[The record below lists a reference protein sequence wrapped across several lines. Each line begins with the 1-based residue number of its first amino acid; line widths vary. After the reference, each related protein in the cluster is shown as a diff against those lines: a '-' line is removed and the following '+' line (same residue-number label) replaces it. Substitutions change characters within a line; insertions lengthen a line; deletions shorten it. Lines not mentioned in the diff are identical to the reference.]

1 VRVANEV
8 YASGTFLEVLQFRIR
23 EVPAFLPLHSYVFP
37 RTLGLFLLGALSWRM
52 GLFDGSPRVSRWL
65 RPAAALLIGAGLVLT
80 VALAAHRTW
89 GPAGTILLAL
99 GYAALVVSIEAT
111 KIGHRW
117 LRWAQP
123 LARISHRVK
132 RIEAPNQRKFF
143 CEKDF
148 AMIRGAPRCRQSVAQ
163 NGLILEWWKAALW
176 KRPSMRDW

>member
-1 VRVANEV
+1 VHLANTAAIKQYEGLKH
-8 YASGTFLEVLQFRIR
+8 SGDETDAQHL
-23 EVPAFLPLHSYVFP
+23 AH
-37 RTLGLFLLGALSWRM
+37 LLR
-52 GLFDGSPRVSRWL
+52 
-65 RPAAALLIGAGLVLT
+65 
-80 VALAAHRTW
+80 
-89 GPAGTILLAL
+89 
-99 GYAALVVSIEAT
+99 
-111 KIGHRW
+111 
-117 LRWAQP
+117 